1 MMISRSILI
10 PVLAVAATA
19 RMACGQEPAAPAAPD
34 TSAAVDTN
42 VDTSAGGYALSPI
55 RLEFGGYSSY
65 VNNGFGN
72 WSGGQAQL
80 WYRSRFFTP
89 AFTVDRQTRPQGTQ
103 WNYAFFSYANWTKS
117 FYTTQGFSWAPQKD
131 PLDVYFPQ
139 KRYDIKA
146 YWKLLPEKN
155 FVIDAGFTR
164 FDLGAPGHGQIF
176 SAGSLYYHG
185 KWVVDGNLFIN
196 RSQPGNLYSASGLLA
211 VQRGQEGRY
220 WVGVTVGGGRELY
233 QLIGQT
239 PFEARFMSYSLGT
252 FYRKWFSKHAGV
264 VFSGDYLD
272 KLNAYRQAGGSARL
286 FFEF

>member
-1 MMISRSILI
+1 MIPSRTLRV
-10 PVLAVAATA
+10 PVLMVAAMARLARGDEPDPDAQDPSSNGPATA
-19 RMACGQEPAAPAAPD
+19 
-34 TSAAVDTN
+34 V
-42 VDTSAGGYALSPI
+42 AGGYALSPI
-55 RLEFGGYSSY
+55 RVELGGYSSY
-65 VNNGFGN
+65 VNNGFGP

-103 WNYAFFSYANWTKS
+103 WNYAFFSYANWSKS

-139 KRYDIKA
+139 KRYDIKG
-146 YWKLLPEKN
+146 YWKLLSEKN

-185 KWVVDGNLFIN
+185 KWVIDGNLFIN
-196 RSQPGNLYSASGLLA
+196 RSQPGDLYSASGLLA
-211 VQRGQEGRY
+211 VQHGQEGRY
-220 WVGVTVGGGRELY
+220 WVGVTAGGGRELY
-233 QLIGQT
+233 QLAGQT
-239 PFEARFMSYSLGT
+239 PFEARFTSYSLGA
-252 FYRKWFSKHAGV
+252 FYRRWFSRHAGV
-264 VFSGDYLD
+264 VFSGQFLNKLD
-272 KLNAYRQAGGSARL
+272 AYRQAGGSASL